1 MRWQDS
7 LHLAL
12 RALTAHRL
20 RSFLTLLGIGVGI
33 AAVILLTSIG
43 EGLHRFVLA
52 EFGQFGT
59 NVINLHPGR
68 QGARGGPPGLP
79 STARD
84 LTLDDAAAL
93 ARLPNVRNV
102 SGSVSGNAEV
112 RAQGRVRR
120 STVLGVGPQ
129 MQEVYSMRVGV
140 GQFLP
145 PDEAASA
152 RAFVVLGPKLA
163 RELFGSANALG
174 ERVEIGA
181 ERFRVVGIM
190 EEKGQFL
197 GIDLDDA
204 AYIPV
209 VRGMA
214 LYQRDGLMEIAL
226 TYDPEAPAARVA
238 EAVKKLMIARH
249 GREDFSVLTQE
260 DMLATLSNIL
270 DLLTAAV
277 GALGAI
283 SLLVGGVGIVTIMSI
298 AVTERTGEIGLLVAL
313 GARRR
318 TILALFLGEAVVLA
332 GIGGLLGLLAGAGL
346 AQLVGLLVPAMPVA
360 TPWQYALAA
369 EVVAVVVGLAAGVL
383 PARRAARLDAVEA
396 LRASLELPGVRDEVE
411 SLRRIL
417 PGTALL
423 DEQFTV
429 GQFHDESS
437 RGEYRIVHIA
447 SHGVFGGSAEASFI
461 MAYDDVLSMNS
472 LEALLRSDRLRAR
485 PIELLGLSACQ
496 TAEGNDRA
504 PLGFAGAA
512 IKARARAVLGT
523 LWPVE
528 DNAAKTVMQRF
539 YAAVA
544 AGSSKGDALREAQLA
559 LLAKPETAHPFFW
572 APFVLIG
579 NWQ

>member
-1 MRWQDS
+1 MRWRDA

-12 RALTAHRL
+12 RAITAHRL
-20 RSFLTLLGIGVGI
+20 RSLLTLLGIGVGI

-84 LTLDDAAAL
+84 LTLDDADAL
-93 ARLPNVRNV
+93 ARLPHVRHV
-102 SGSVSGNAEV
+102 TGSVSGNAEV

-129 MQEVYSMRVGV
+129 MQEVYSMRVRV

-163 RELFGSANALG
+163 RELFGSTIALG
-174 ERVEIGA
+174 EHVEIGA
-181 ERFRVVGIM
+181 ERFRVVGVM

-238 EAVKKLMIARH
+238 EAVKKRMIARH
-249 GREDFSVLTQE
+249 GREDFTVLTQE

-332 GIGGLLGLLAGAGL
+332 GIGGLLGLLVGAGL

-360 TPWQYALAA
+360 TPWRYALAA
-369 EVVAVVVGLAAGVL
+369 EGVAIVVGLAAGVL
-383 PARRAARLDAVEA
+383 PARRAARPDAVEA
-396 LRASLELPGVRDEVE
+396 LRA
-411 SLRRIL
+411 
-417 PGTALL
+417 A
-423 DEQFTV
+423 
-429 GQFHDESS
+429 
-437 RGEYRIVHIA
+437 
-447 SHGVFGGSAEASFI
+447 
-461 MAYDDVLSMNS
+461 
-472 LEALLRSDRLRAR
+472 
-485 PIELLGLSACQ
+485 
-496 TAEGNDRA
+496 
-504 PLGFAGAA
+504 
-512 IKARARAVLGT
+512 
-523 LWPVE
+523 
-528 DNAAKTVMQRF
+528 
-539 YAAVA
+539 
-544 AGSSKGDALREAQLA
+544 
-559 LLAKPETAHPFFW
+559 
-572 APFVLIG
+572 
-579 NWQ
+579 